1 MKRKPT
7 NLKIELSNIMNMFW
21 QLTVYKIS
29 NIIMLNEIIKMFR
42 AELKDVLCVE
52 EVQADV

>member
-42 AELKDVLCVE
+42 AQLKDVLCVE